1 MKRRSFIK
9 NTGLGA
15 IGTYYVPSFIS
26 SLYPTVT
33 KGSSDKK
40 LIIIQLSGGNDG
52 LNTIIPYEN
61 DVYYR
66 NRPTLGIVKNQV
78 LKGNEL
84 LGFNPVMESFS
95 NLFQDG
101 YVSIVNSVGYPN
113 PNRSH
118 FRSMDIW
125 QTASDAN
132 QYLKTGWIGRY
143 LDAYCTQNHAAL
155 EIDNQLSLSMQ
166 GKDMSGLA
174 LTNSN
179 TFFRALRGPFFDHVI
194 DQAQKTDLDENNLGY
209 LYKTLVKTDQSAAYL
224 KEKHEIKKN
233 NYDFP
238 KTAIG
243 RKLATV
249 SQFIRSGISTEV
261 YYVSHNGFDSHAGQR
276 NQQDRLLSQYSE
288 AVHALVK
295 SLKISGNM
303 DDVLIMTFSE
313 FGRRVEENASKGT
326 DHGKANN
333 LFLISSDLK
342 KPGFFNEAPD
352 LTNLDSGDVSYK
364 IDFRN
369 IYADVLKDWMGKN
382 SNKIIRKSFDSLQ
395 IV

>member
-1 MKRRSFIK
+1 MKRRNFIK

-26 SLYPTVT
+26 SLYPTL
-33 KGSSDKK
+33 GDESADKK
-40 LIIIQLSGGNDG
+40 LIVIQLSGGNDG
-52 LNTIIPYEN
+52 LNTIIPFEN
-61 DVYYR
+61 DVYHQQ
-66 NRPTLGIVKNQV
+66 RPTLRIKKNEV
-78 LKGNEL
+78 LKTNEM
-84 LGFNPVMESFS
+84 LGFNPVMDSFY

-101 YVSIVNSVGYPN
+101 YVSVVNSVGYPN

-125 QTASDAN
+125 QTASNAN
-132 QYLKTGWIGRY
+132 EYLKTGWIGRY

-166 GKDMSGLA
+166 GKEMSGLA

-179 TFFRALRGPFFDHVI
+179 TFYRTLRGNFFDQVI
-194 DQAQKTDLDENNLGY
+194 DQAQKTALDEDNLGY

-224 KEKHEIKKN
+224 KENHSIKKN
-233 NYDFP
+233 NFDFP
-238 KTAIG
+238 KTSLG

-288 AVHALVK
+288 AVNALVK
-295 SLKISGNM
+295 SLEKSGHMN
-303 DDVLIMTFSE
+303 DVLIMTFSE

-342 KPGFFNEAPD
+342 KPGFYNEGPD
-352 LTNLDSGDVSYK
+352 LKSLDYGDVSYK

-382 SNKIIRKSFDSLQ
+382 PNKIIRKSFDSLQ